1 MEKTLLKVC
10 NLKKYYGKKLVL
22 NNISC
27 SINQG
32 EIVGLIGHNGVGK
45 TTLMKCILGTTN
57 YDDGSRIFDN
67 NKIKNKEC
75 LQNTGAL
82 IEHPGIYP
90 FLTGRENI
98 ELLNSVYST
107 QKLTYLLNKFQ
118 MESFINQKVSSYS
131 LGMQQKL
138 GIIEAFLSGSKLVIL
153 DEPINALDP
162 MSVRKFREAIE
173 YFKNKGITFLISTHI
188 IDEISKVA
196 DKLWILN
203 KKELTE
209 LNNKRNTIHIVTVD
223 TSNNAKLKQIL
234 KIKNIKYHNKEDKVV
249 IKCNSSFE
257 VGEWITTIVKN
268 KLNIDYLDINK
279 NDLEDEV
286 LKIMER

>member
-10 NLKKYYGKKLVL
+10 NLKKYYGKKLIL

-57 YDDGSRIFDN
+57 YDYGSRIFDN

-90 FLTGRENI
+90 FLTGKENI

-107 QKLTYLLNKFQ
+107 RKLTYLLNKFQ

-162 MSVRKFREAIE
+162 MSVKKFREAIE

-234 KIKNIKYHNKEDKVV
+234 KVKNIKYHNKEDKVV